1 MERCQGRR
9 SAPGAKPLILA
20 DFDTPPDL
28 MVMQAL
34 QYLHGFDMT
43 YRSSDHRLI
52 SHGLPGPYVRTL
64 EQVAAE
70 FDAWRARCASYEP
83 DAAGW
88 AGGPTP

>member
-1 MERCQGRR
+1 
-9 SAPGAKPLILA
+9 
-20 DFDTPPDL
+20 

-70 FDAWRARCASYEP
+70 FDAWRTLCQLRRRSGWVGWRP
-83 DAAGW
+83 DAMRLRSVDDNAGR
-88 AGGPTP
+88 GNDVL